1 MNDRRRYASLGVIA
15 FTLALAYGVWYSYSV
30 IMVALLREFGW
41 SRSVLA
47 GAFSLFTLV
56 QGVANP
62 LIGSLCDRLRPERLV
77 AAGGVALALALFGNS
92 FISSPWQLYLSFGL
106 FTALAVAASGWVPAL
121 VQVQRRFADRVGL
134 GVGIASAGVGIGMTL
149 VVPLCQLLIDAFGW
163 RTAYRVHALACI
175 AFILPSTLY
184 LMRTAP
190 GPGGTASLTL
200 AEATLREEATL
211 RVATRSMTLIEAM
224 RTTPFWLVMA
234 AFFLGN
240 VCSQTLHVHQVAYL
254 VDHGVAAIVA
264 ASVVGVVG
272 LSSIIGK
279 IGSGWLSDR
288 IEREFVYVAGVAIMV
303 ASVAVL
309 TAAGAALS
317 QSGAYL
323 YAIMLGAGYSVTAAI
338 TPVMANDR
346 FSGKHFGAIVGF
358 GLFSASIGS
367 ALGPWLGGF
376 LFDVT
381 GSYALPFAIAA
392 SCGVLAAGAGWAAR
406 TLRVRTSA
414 AFACRS
420 PSQ

>member
-1 MNDRRRYASLGVIA
+1 MNDSRRYVSLAVIA

-41 SRSVLA
+41 SRSLLA
-47 GAFSLFTLV
+47 GSFSLFTIV
-56 QGVANP
+56 QGIANP
-62 LIGSLCDRLRPERLV
+62 LIGSLCDRVRPERLV
-77 AAGGVALALALFGNS
+77 AAGSVALTLALCADS
-92 FISSPWQLYLSFGL
+92 FISSPWQLYLFFGL

-163 RTAYRVHALACI
+163 RTAYRVHALGCI
-175 AFILPSTLY
+175 AFILPSALY
-184 LMRTAP
+184 LIRTAP
-190 GPGGTASLTL
+190 SRSAAPPAP
-200 AEATLREEATL
+200 AATMPPEATL
-211 RVATRSMTLIEAM
+211 RVATHSMTPAQAM
-224 RTTPFWLVMA
+224 RTAPFWFVMG

-240 VCSQTLHVHQVAYL
+240 MCSQTLHVHQVAYL

-264 ASVVGVVG
+264 ASVVGTVG
-272 LSSIIGK
+272 LSSVICK

-288 IEREFVYVAGVAIMV
+288 IERELVYVGGIAIMV

-309 TAAGAALS
+309 TIAGAVLS
-317 QSGAYL
+317 QSVAYL

-338 TPVMANDR
+338 TPLMASDR
-346 FSGKHFGAIVGF
+346 FSGRHYGTIVGF
-358 GLFSASIGS
+358 GLLSASIGS

-381 GSYALPFAIAA
+381 GSYGVPFTIAA
-392 SCGVLAAGAGWAAR
+392 SCGVLAAGAGWTAR
-406 TLRVRTSA
+406 TLRVRASA
-414 AFACRS
+414 GFAQRGVS
-420 PSQ
+420 R